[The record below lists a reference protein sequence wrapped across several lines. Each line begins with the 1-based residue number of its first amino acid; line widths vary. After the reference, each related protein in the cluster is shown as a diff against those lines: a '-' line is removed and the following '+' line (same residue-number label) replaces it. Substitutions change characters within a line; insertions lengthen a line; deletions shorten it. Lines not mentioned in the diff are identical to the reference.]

1 MGKNKNL
8 IIGALV
14 IAGVGLLYYY
24 FKNQNSAKLEANKQP
39 TQTADA
45 DEIVEIL
52 KTT

>member
-24 FKNQNSAKLEANKQP
+24 YKNQRLAKLEDNKQP
-39 TQTADA
+39 TQTTDA